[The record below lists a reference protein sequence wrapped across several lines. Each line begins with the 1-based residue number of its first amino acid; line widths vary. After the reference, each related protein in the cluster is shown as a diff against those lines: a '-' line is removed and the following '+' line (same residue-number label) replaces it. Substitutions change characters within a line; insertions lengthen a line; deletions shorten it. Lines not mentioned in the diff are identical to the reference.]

1 MKYEHVSKPR
11 LVEKS
16 GLASIGYGD
25 QRGMFALATTLS
37 LVVIFAFLALGVEVG
52 KWYIVRAEL
61 SKTVDAA
68 SLLGAKN
75 IGNGHL
81 DTYWGVNKD
90 EGLPKLVEAVGQANF
105 SPGLFGAEAAQ
116 VAMVGSPV
124 DGKVSVQASTN
135 VFNHAARTL
144 GVYEGTGQYNT
155 THVASMGSAQKREA
169 EVMMVLD
176 KSGSMSGS
184 PMDDLKSAATAFLG
198 YFEETE
204 EVDEFGLVAFASGID
219 EETDYDVTY
228 HRQTDFVT
236 GDSPNMI
243 DIIDD
248 MSASGG
254 TNAEDALD
262 RADGEGGFS
271 DQTIV
276 PGDQRKQQFL
286 IFFSDGNPTAF
297 RGTFTR
303 EGTEY
308 DAVGYAAD
316 WDITLM
322 KPDKQFEWFGSVK
335 QFKTGDGL
343 PTGSTTCQSGSPAA
357 GYANTKWAVL
367 SDPAYGVSNYS
378 GVLGTSDPLHC
389 DINWD
394 NMKAYVDAITKQMAI
409 DHAQE
414 LKDKGIKIYTIGL
427 GGVDQS
433 FLGQISSGQAFQ
445 YYTPDS
451 SQLEELFQQIAS
463 NIKLRLVQS

>member
-1 MKYEHVSKPR
+1 MKYEHVFKRSTKEQSR
-11 LVEKS
+11 LAHIEL
-16 GLASIGYGD
+16 GRD

-37 LVVIFAFLALGVEVG
+37 LVVIFAFVALGVEVG

-75 IGNGHL
+75 ISNPHL
-81 DTYWGVNKD
+81 DTFFNVAEG
-90 EGLPKLVEAVGQANF
+90 EGLGKLVEAVGEANF
-105 SPGLFGAEAAQ
+105 SPGVFGADTPQ
-116 VAMVGSPV
+116 VAMVGSVV
-124 DGKVSVQASTN
+124 DGKVKVEASAN
-135 VFNHAARTL
+135 VLNHAARTL
-144 GVYEGTGQYNT
+144 GAYEGTTHYNT
-155 THVASMGSAQKREA
+155 THVASTGAAQQREA
-169 EVMMVLD
+169 EVMLVLD

-184 PMDDLKSAATAFLG
+184 PIDDLKTAATAFLN
-198 YFEETE
+198 YFEDTQDN
-204 EVDEFGLVAFASGID
+204 DEFGLVTFASGID
-219 EETDYDVTY
+219 EESGYDVTY
-228 HRQTDFVT
+228 HRQTDFVSDMT
-236 GDSPNMI
+236 DAI
-243 DIIDD
+243 DL
-248 MSASGG
+248 MAASGG

-262 RADGEGGFS
+262 RADGSGGFS

-303 EGTEY
+303 EGTDY
-308 DAVGYAAD
+308 DAVAYAAD

-322 KPDKQFEWFGSVK
+322 KPDKQFEWLGSVK

-343 PTGSTTCQSGSPAA
+343 PTGSTVCKSGSPLT
-357 GYANTKWAVL
+357 GYPTTKWAVL
-367 SDPAYGVSNYS
+367 SDPDYGVNNYN
-378 GVLGTSDPLHC
+378 GILGTSDPIHC
-389 DINWD
+389 DINWN
-394 NMKAYVDAITKQMAI
+394 NMKTYVEAITKQMAI

-414 LKDKGIKIYTIGL
+414 MKDNGIKIYTIGL
-427 GGVDQS
+427 GGVDQD

-451 SQLEELFQQIAS
+451 SELEELFQQIAS

>member
-1 MKYEHVSKPR
+1 MKYEQALKRNFEEQSR
-11 LVEKS
+11 L
-16 GLASIGYGD
+16 AHIGFSRD

-37 LVVIFAFLALGVEVG
+37 LVVIFAFVALGVEVG

-61 SKTVDAA
+61 SKSVDAA

-75 IGNGHL
+75 ISNPHL
-81 DTYWGVNKD
+81 GTFFGVAP
-90 EGLPKLVEAVGQANF
+90 EQGLGKLVEAVGEANF
-105 SPGLFGAEAAQ
+105 SPGFFGADTPQ
-116 VAMVGSPV
+116 IAMVGSVV
-124 DGKVSVQASTN
+124 DGKVTVQASAN
-135 VFNHAARTL
+135 VLNQAARTL
-144 GVYEGTGQYNT
+144 GAYEGTSHFDT
-155 THVASMGSAQKREA
+155 THVASTGAAQQREA
-169 EVMMVLD
+169 EVMLVLD

-184 PMDDLKSAATAFLG
+184 PISDLKTAATAFIA
-198 YFEETE
+198 YFEDTQ
-204 EVDEFGLVAFASGID
+204 DNDLFGLVAFASGID
-219 EETDYDVTY
+219 EEPGFDVTY
-228 HRQTDFVT
+228 SMQHDFVLDMT
-236 GDSPNMI
+236 TAI
-243 DIIDD
+243 DA

-262 RADGEGGFS
+262 RADGNGGFS

-303 EGTEY
+303 GGTDY

-322 KPDKQFEWFGSVK
+322 KPDKQFEWLGSVK

-343 PTGSTTCQSGSPAA
+343 PTGSTVCQSGSPAS
-357 GYANTKWAVL
+357 GYATTKWGVL
-367 SDPAYGVSNYS
+367 SDPDYGVSNYS
-378 GVLGTSDPLHC
+378 SILGTSDPLHC
-389 DINWD
+389 DINWN
-394 NMKAYVDAITKQMAI
+394 NMKTYVETITKQMAI
-409 DHAQE
+409 DHAQI
-414 LKDKGIKIYTIGL
+414 LKGNGIKIYTIGL
-427 GGVDQS
+427 GGVDQN

-451 SQLEELFQQIAS
+451 GELEELFQQIAS